1 MPKVFITSNRMRK
14 DTYTRELKPI
24 VDLRPAEQYGSLV
37 SVFDHDMDPS
47 KREDVMLASERLEDF
62 DADQDFILPNGSPLA
77 TLTTGLLLRGKKLES
92 VQTLVWDKIYLKYML
107 NVIEL

>member
-1 MPKVFITSNRMRK
+1 MPRVFITSNRMRK

-24 VDLRPAEQYGSLV
+24 VDLRPAEQFGSLV
-37 SVFDHDMDPS
+37 PVFDHDMDPS
-47 KREDVMLASERLEDF
+47 KREDVKTAADRLEDF
-62 DADQDFILPNGSPLA
+62 DPDQDYILPNGSPLA
-77 TLTTGLLLRGKKLES
+77 TLTTGLLLGEKKVDS

>member
-47 KREDVMLASERLEDF
+47 KREDVMLAAERLEEF
-62 DADQDFILPNGSPLA
+62 DEEQDFILPNGSPLA

>member
-24 VDLRPAEQYGSLV
+24 VDLRPAEQYGTLTP
-37 SVFDHDMDPS
+37 VFDHDMDPS
-47 KREDVMLASERLEDF
+47 KREDVMLANERLEEF
-62 DADQDFILPNGSPLA
+62 DQEQDFILPNGSPLA
-77 TLTTGLLLRGKKLES
+77 TLTTGLLLRGKNLES

>member
-14 DTYTRELKPI
+14 DAYTRELKPI

-37 SVFDHDMDPS
+37 SVFDHEMDPS
-47 KREDVMLASERLEDF
+47 RREDVLVASERLQDF
-62 DADQDFILPNGSPLA
+62 DPEQDFILPNGSPLA
-77 TLTTGLLLRGKKLES
+77 TLATGMLLRGKKLES

>member
-1 MPKVFITSNRMRK
+1 L
-14 DTYTRELKPI
+14 E
-24 VDLRPAEQYGSLV
+24 E
-37 SVFDHDMDPS
+37 FDQ
-47 KREDVMLASERLEDF
+47 E
-62 DADQDFILPNGSPLA
+62 QDFILPNGSPLA

>member
-14 DTYTRELKPI
+14 DAYTRELKPI

-47 KREDVMLASERLEDF
+47 KREDVMVASERLQDF
-62 DADQDFILPNGSPLA
+62 DSEQDYILPNGSPIA
-77 TLTTGLLLRGKKLES
+77 TLTTGLLLREKNVES
-92 VQTLVWDKIYLKYML
+92 VQTLVWDKIYLKYLL

>member
-1 MPKVFITSNRMRK
+1 MPRVFITSNRMRK

-47 KREDVMLASERLEDF
+47 KREDVMLASERLHDF
-62 DADQDFILPNGSPLA
+62 DSEQDFILPNGSPLA
-77 TLTTGLLLRGKKLES
+77 TLTTGLLLRGKNIDT
-92 VQTLVWDKIYLKYML
+92 VQTLVWDKIYLKYLL

>member
-14 DTYTRELKPI
+14 DAYTRELKPI

-37 SVFDHDMDPS
+37 SVFDHEMDPS
-47 KREDVMLASERLEDF
+47 RHEDVLVASERLQDF
-62 DADQDFILPNGSPLA
+62 DPEQDFILPNGSPLA
-77 TLTTGLLLRGKKLES
+77 TLATGMLLRGKKLES